1 MGAPALVTTI
11 KRSRTEMKRIRI
23 VGLALV
29 AVFALSAVA
38 ASAAFAGSEFLNE
51 SNASPAGIT
60 VTGKGGLATFE
71 STGGAKVVCNK
82 SESTGTF
89 KSALEA
95 TALVKYSGECK
106 LTSSLANS
114 TCAEPIE
121 TKELKV
127 LAGSKV
133 GTNAT
138 RLEVFLPASNELN
151 APVAEFTCGSVKVK
165 VTGGVIC
172 KNNKFAL
179 SLTGEV
185 ECKQISAG
193 KQEFTEALSWGE
205 KGEEL
210 DIKDSLEAE
219 STLSIF
225 KLLEADAQTTT
236 EELKFSSKVA
246 QTEGA

>member
-1 MGAPALVTTI
+1 
-11 KRSRTEMKRIRI
+11 MKHIRI

-38 ASAAFAGSEFLNE
+38 ASAAFAGSEFLAE
-51 SNASPAGIT
+51 GGASPAGIT
-60 VTGKGGLATFE
+60 VKGKGGLATFE

-114 TCAEPIE
+114 SCTEPIE

-127 LAGSKV
+127 LPGSKV

-138 RLEVFLPASNELN
+138 RLEVFLPVTGETM
-151 APVAEFTCGSVKVK
+151 AEFTCGSVKVK

-185 ECKQISAG
+185 ECKQTGAG
-193 KQEFTEALSWGE
+193 KQEFTEALSWNAEGAE
-205 KGEEL
+205 A

-236 EELKFSSKVA
+236 EELTFSKKVE